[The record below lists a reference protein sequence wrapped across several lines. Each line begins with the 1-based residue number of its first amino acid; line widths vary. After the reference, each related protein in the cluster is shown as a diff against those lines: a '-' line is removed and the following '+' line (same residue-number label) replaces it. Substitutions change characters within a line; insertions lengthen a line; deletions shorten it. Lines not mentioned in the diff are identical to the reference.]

1 LASTESFPRSDASPT
16 DGEVAA
22 GAGALVVLEGERG
35 VLSVTGSERASWLNA
50 VVTSDAASVG
60 ADHAGF
66 GLLLTKQGKIRT
78 DFYLLDAGER
88 LLLAVAA
95 GTTEA
100 VQAELDRMLVMED
113 VELTDVSNE
122 LAVLSLHGPRAL
134 ELARAETVRSG
145 GTAAA
150 LDRTGLG
157 GAVLVVS
164 RKALDPAAGRL
175 ESDGARLSRGDD
187 WPSVRVP
194 HGVGIF
200 GVDYGPHD
208 NPHEAALERRA
219 IAWNKG
225 CYLGQ
230 EAVFMQD
237 ARGKVKRRLVV
248 LKATGLTE
256 IPAGFAIKRPSGEE
270 VGQVTSASNRAGE
283 LFALGM
289 VLAPYFEPGTELSI
303 GGAEARVVARAFE
316 AGAPDAPTARQTV

>member
-1 LASTESFPRSDASPT
+1 LPSTESLAGSGASPSV
-16 DGEVAA
+16 GEVAA
-22 GAGALVVLEGERG
+22 RAGALIVLEGERG
-35 VLSVTGSERASWLNA
+35 ILSVTGSERTTWLNA
-50 VVTSDAASVG
+50 VVTSDTASVS
-60 ADHAGF
+60 ADRAQF

-113 VELTDVSNE
+113 VELSDVSNE
-122 LAVLSLHGPRAL
+122 LAVSSLHGPRAL
-134 ELARAETVRSG
+134 ELARAEAVRSG
-145 GTAAA
+145 GTAAL

-157 GAVLVVS
+157 GAVLVVP
-164 RKALDPAAGRL
+164 RTALHPAVVRL

-208 NPHEAALERRA
+208 NPHEAALDRRA

-248 LKATGLTE
+248 LKAAGLTELPTGLT
-256 IPAGFAIKRPSGEE
+256 IQRPNGEE
-270 VGQVTSASNRAGE
+270 LGRVTSTTVRAGD
-283 LFALGM
+283 LFALAM
-289 VLAPYFEPGTELSI
+289 VAAPDFEPGTEVLI
-303 GGAEARVVARAFE
+303 GGAPARVVARAFE
-316 AGAPDAPTARQTV
+316 TGAPDAPTARQTV

>member
-1 LASTESFPRSDASPT
+1 LASTESSARSGASPT
-16 DGEVAA
+16 DGELAA
-22 GAGALVVLEGERG
+22 REEALVVLEGERG
-35 VLSVTGSERASWLNA
+35 ILSVTGSERTTWLNA
-50 VVTSDAASVG
+50 VVTSDAASIA
-60 ADHAGF
+60 ADRAGF

-95 GTTEA
+95 GTSES
-100 VQAELDRMLVMED
+100 VRAELDRMLVMED
-113 VELTDVSNE
+113 VELTDVASE

-134 ELARAETVRSG
+134 TLARAEAARSG

-157 GAVLVVS
+157 GAVLVVP
-164 RKALDPAAGRL
+164 RPVLDSAAERL
-175 ESDGARLSRGDD
+175 ESEGARLSRGDD

-248 LKATGLTE
+248 LKAAGLTE
-256 IPAGFAIKRPSGEE
+256 VPAGLTIQRPSGEE
-270 VGQVTSASNRAGE
+270 VGHVTSTSARGGE

-289 VLAPYFEPGTELSI
+289 VAAPDFEPGTEVLI
-303 GGAEARVVARAFE
+303 GGAPARVVARAFE
-316 AGAPDAPTARQTV
+316 SGAPDAPTAQQTV